1 DSKDDLSR
9 CVKMLE
15 GHNFFSEYTVLID
28 SFMTYMAGEYA
39 LINHIVGEAKD
50 TYITFICNSLTEQSG
65 EMGVFSVAVKT
76 ARRIIKMAK
85 ASAVEVHTPIKL
97 TECPRFENAELAFLQ
112 QEYPQQIPEHYPD
125 KVSAIKLVEAKDPY
139 DEIAYVAATICKL
152 VREDGMRYKDIAVIA
167 RNLARFGTAVED
179 IFERYGIPVFAD
191 KRDDLLAV
199 PLVRGILAALDAID
213 KGFETQS
220 LIAFAKSTLMGLSAL
235 EVASLENYCYIWNT
249 KGAAWKNEFTAN
261 PNGLSDRFSDKDR
274 KQLDEIN
281 VTRDKLIKPLITL
294 RETVKSCTGKGFST
308 AIYSFLTEI
317 HATENMKAYLERNDD
332 ISGRYIHL
340 NNGAWEIIME
350 ILNIFARIIGDKT
363 LPTGQYIQLF
373 KNAITASDLGSIPHT
388 LDQTI
393 VGIADRIRPNAPK
406 VTFVIGAN
414 EGLFPPIMSE
424 NGLFT
429 DIQREELI
437 SLGLEISPP
446 AIEKNLYE
454 AYYAYFALT
463 TPSQKLIVSYHTS
476 LLSGEQ
482 PKPSII
488 VQKLK
493 TIFNIE
499 PILTSSLSP
508 EYFVATAKT
517 AFDTACRTVRQNDTM
532 TASVMEAVRK
542 TPYNTNLDK
551 VLSTLNKTP
560 FSIQDRA
567 VSSELFGKEMKLS
580 PSRIEEYYKCPF
592 SLFCNLG
599 LKLKPIRRVE
609 FSPLE
614 SGN

>member
-1 DSKDDLSR
+1 MFYPIMGSSGSGKTHYILQKAGELALRGEKVIVIVPEQFSFETERSAYRLFGAEAALNIEVLSFTRLCSKVFYTYGGVAGEYISEVAKQTVISLAVGELADKLEIYSSAVKNPTFAVTILGAIEEFKNAGILPEQVAQTALEIKSSSLSSKLAELSEIYAVYKAMIDLGYLDSKDDLSR

-76 ARRIIKMAK
+76 AGRIIKMAK

-294 RETVKSCTGKGFST
+294 RETVKSCT
-308 AIYSFLTEI
+308 
-317 HATENMKAYLERNDD
+317 
-332 ISGRYIHL
+332 
-340 NNGAWEIIME
+340 
-350 ILNIFARIIGDKT
+350 
-363 LPTGQYIQLF
+363 
-373 KNAITASDLGSIPHT
+373 
-388 LDQTI
+388 
-393 VGIADRIRPNAPK
+393 
-406 VTFVIGAN
+406 
-414 EGLFPPIMSE
+414 
-424 NGLFT
+424 
-429 DIQREELI
+429 
-437 SLGLEISPP
+437 
-446 AIEKNLYE
+446 
-454 AYYAYFALT
+454 
-463 TPSQKLIVSYHTS
+463 
-476 LLSGEQ
+476 
-482 PKPSII
+482 
-488 VQKLK
+488 
-493 TIFNIE
+493 
-499 PILTSSLSP
+499 
-508 EYFVATAKT
+508 
-517 AFDTACRTVRQNDTM
+517 
-532 TASVMEAVRK
+532 
-542 TPYNTNLDK
+542 
-551 VLSTLNKTP
+551 
-560 FSIQDRA
+560 
-567 VSSELFGKEMKLS
+567 
-580 PSRIEEYYKCPF
+580 
-592 SLFCNLG
+592 
-599 LKLKPIRRVE
+599 
-609 FSPLE
+609 
-614 SGN
+614 